1 MKRYNTVNHISCIL
15 AFLISL
21 AALYG
26 SSLMLIDPSGKMLGM
41 ENFLPY
47 FSPLPL
53 SKYLYQNYI
62 FPGIALFSII
72 CVPNFI
78 CAILLLRKKS
88 SGIFPLVM
96 GIVLSLWIT
105 IQFIIF
111 PANALDN
118 FTFGYAIVQFIFGY
132 MTFVFYHQV
141 NMKRVKFEDYQK
153 KGNSAVVYFSRLGYT
168 ENIAYEI
175 AKKNSSSLIKV
186 ETKER
191 TEGTLGFWWCG
202 RSGLIK
208 EAMEITPIDLSSFD
222 SVTVCTPILLFTVS
236 SPISDLL
243 EENKGKIKKLVLVM
257 NHFQPCS
264 YRKLAKEIVAISGS
278 KEANV
283 ISVESRLGKERKR
296 VFYNI
301 KV

>member
-1 MKRYNTVNHISCIL
+1 MKRYKIANCISCIL
-15 AFLISL
+15 AFLVSF

-26 SSLMLIDPSGKMLGM
+26 ALLMLVDPSGKLLGM
-41 ENFLPY
+41 EKMLPL
-47 FSPLPL
+47 FSVLPL

-62 FPGIALFSII
+62 FPGIALFLII
-72 CVPNFI
+72 CVPNLI
-78 CAILLLRKKS
+78 CGISLLKKKS

-111 PANALDN
+111 PTNALDN
-118 FTFGYAIVQFIFGY
+118 FTFGYAFVQLIFGY
-132 MTFVFYHQV
+132 MTFVFYRQV
-141 NMKRVKFEDYQK
+141 NMKRVTIENYPQ

-175 AKKNSSSLIKV
+175 ARKNGSSLIKV

-208 EAMEITPIDLSSFD
+208 ESMEITPVNLSSYD
-222 SVTVCTPILLFTVS
+222 SVTVCTPIWVFTVS
-236 SPISDLL
+236 SPIRALL

-257 NHFQPCS
+257 NHFQPCL
-264 YRKLAKEIVAISGS
+264 YKKLAKKIVAISGC
-278 KEANV
+278 KEADV
-283 ISVESRLGKERKR
+283 ISTESRLAKERKR
-296 VFYNI
+296 VFYSI